1 MNERF
6 SLYLKKIGLFKE
18 TYLNSIKSI
27 RSKSSNDNFN
37 DFTFNLLMNYFNHLN
52 DAQKK
57 YMSLSIPSNFI
68 IITENIKLQKVKSI
82 YIQNKLRKKF
92 ILLKY
97 FFIWKINANIF
108 NNRGKYIDN
117 VAKYNL
123 INIDLNVDVDNRNL
137 SKDEQNRINKK
148 SLSFVDNKHLN
159 NESKEIFSKTLN
171 LSKNLNKNKVIN
183 KKDKKGINTY
193 NFKLNIYKTDK
204 IKFIND
210 YLKNRQGIRF
220 NKVNKKRNLLTS
232 IEEKEKIDLE
242 ECSFKPKINKPNKI
256 FRAKSTIN
264 IGNNSVLN
272 NKRRQQEIAQ
282 RFEKLYRDNEKYK
295 VSKELKAIQLENIA
309 SQKSTFI
316 PEIIK
321 KKIKKYKSEG
331 NFERRQEKFLENKK
345 RHFTEI
351 KNEINS
357 LYETICSFHP
367 KITNDKGQY
376 YNSVTKKEKIVKKP
390 VFLRLFDDGKER
402 QNSHKQQ
409 EIEKINKILNLSN
422 ILNPEKTFNF
432 STINRLHEN
441 REKQNIMSQT
451 KKKVEEEEGI
461 TFKPNISNDCYLKNV
476 NGSFLER
483 NQKLVNDR
491 ESFFEEENKKQ
502 NDKIIKGKKQYTKDE
517 KKKIINSIIKRLYN
531 DSIQNKKTE

>member
-1 MNERF
+1 M
-6 SLYLKKIGLFKE
+6 
-18 TYLNSIKSI
+18 
-27 RSKSSNDNFN
+27 
-37 DFTFNLLMNYFNHLN
+37 
-52 DAQKK
+52 
-57 YMSLSIPSNFI
+57 
-68 IITENIKLQKVKSI
+68 
-82 YIQNKLRKKF
+82 
-92 ILLKY
+92 
-97 FFIWKINANIF
+97 
-108 NNRGKYIDN
+108 
-117 VAKYNL
+117 AKYNL

-137 SKDEQNRINKK
+137 SKAEQNGVNKK

-159 NESKEIFSKTLN
+159 NESKEIFSKTSN

-272 NKRRQQEIAQ
+272 NKRRQQEIAK

-321 KKIKKYKSEG
+321 KK
-331 NFERRQEKFLENKK
+331 
-345 RHFTEI
+345 
-351 KNEINS
+351 
-357 LYETICSFHP
+357 
-367 KITNDKGQY
+367 
-376 YNSVTKKEKIVKKP
+376 
-390 VFLRLFDDGKER
+390 
-402 QNSHKQQ
+402 
-409 EIEKINKILNLSN
+409 
-422 ILNPEKTFNF
+422 
-432 STINRLHEN
+432 
-441 REKQNIMSQT
+441 
-451 KKKVEEEEGI
+451 
-461 TFKPNISNDCYLKNV
+461 
-476 NGSFLER
+476 
-483 NQKLVNDR
+483 
-491 ESFFEEENKKQ
+491 
-502 NDKIIKGKKQYTKDE
+502 
-517 KKKIINSIIKRLYN
+517 
-531 DSIQNKKTE
+531 